1 MDQPSPSMADG
12 WEDNVRKIKSL
23 FTALTIVGVL
33 IISASPASAHTEL
46 IKSSPS
52 ANKTTAVMPTS
63 VKLTF
68 EERLLVISG
77 SKKQANSIT
86 VKSPSNKRVSTGE
99 VKVIKNV
106 ASVNL
111 LKLQESG
118 KYQVTFRVVAED
130 GHVLKDSFKF
140 EFRK

>member
-1 MDQPSPSMADG
+1 M
-12 WEDNVRKIKSL
+12 NKLRKVKRL
-23 FTALTIVGVL
+23 CAALSIVGVL
-33 IISASPASAHTEL
+33 AISSHPASAHTEL
-46 IKSSPS
+46 IKSSPA
-52 ANKTTAVMPTS
+52 ANKIISVMPTS

-68 EERLLVISG
+68 GEKLLVISG

-111 LKLQESG
+111 LNLQESG

-130 GHVLKDSFKF
+130 GHVLEDSFKF

>member
-1 MDQPSPSMADG
+1 MADG

>member
-1 MDQPSPSMADG
+1 M
-12 WEDNVRKIKSL
+12 NKLRKVKRL
-23 FTALTIVGVL
+23 CAALSIVGVL
-33 IISASPASAHTEL
+33 AISSHPASAHTEL
-46 IKSSPS
+46 IKSSPA
-52 ANKTTAVMPTS
+52 ANKIILVMPTS

-68 EERLLVISG
+68 GEKLLVISG

-111 LKLQESG
+111 LNLQESG

-130 GHVLKDSFKF
+130 GHVLEDSFKF